1 MVSLGSTMYRRHRQA
16 ESVISVELIQLVSEL
31 RISRFGVMGKYEY
44 EAKVGCYL
52 QPAVRQTIETQI
64 ETTMDRASVS
74 LKYGKIAIRLAPS
87 SFTA

>member
-1 MVSLGSTMYRRHRQA
+1 
-16 ESVISVELIQLVSEL
+16 
-31 RISRFGVMGKYEY
+31 MGKYEY

-64 ETTMDRASVS
+64 ETKMDRASVS